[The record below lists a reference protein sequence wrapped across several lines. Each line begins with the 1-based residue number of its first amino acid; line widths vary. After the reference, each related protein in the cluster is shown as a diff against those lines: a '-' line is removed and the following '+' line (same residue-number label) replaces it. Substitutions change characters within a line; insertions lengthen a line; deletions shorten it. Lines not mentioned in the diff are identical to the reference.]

1 MNTLFYREGNNLF
14 AFSRGPTLNKKIA
27 AKNEHIVQTYT
38 YSAEQY
44 ALVHSG
50 VQHTMTEFFLRDKSN
65 CLDCPFSGSNR
76 HLNKHPKCYTH
87 KHSQYRGMLSQIRSA
102 VKRYGAFENLPQL
115 TDELSDELVR
125 RCEGLFVRFGTYGE
139 PSLLPMSLVARMVSV
154 SKSHTGYTHQ
164 STKKWATDYG
174 RYFMASVESN
184 DKAAPEWRSFIVRNE
199 SEPDY
204 DAIHCPAS
212 KERGM
217 VSNCSKCGLCSGT
230 LGKGKKNVVINLH

>member
-27 AKNEHIVQTYT
+27 AKNEHIVHTYT

-87 KHSQYRGMLSQIRSA
+87 KHSQYRGMLSQIRGA

-184 DKAAPEWRSFIVRNE
+184 DKATPEWRSFIVRNE

-204 DAIHCPAS
+204 NAIHCPAS